1 MGAAFPKRKPA
12 AEDRDP
18 HRKPRW
24 VRLWEGDSP
33 FQVTRLWITGCRAK
47 MQPFPEKAPGGLG
60 WDLVVRTRRKRAWC
74 FHANRQLSSEQ
85 RVGGGPF
92 RGRGTEPVSQKVR
105 STTNGRTTCLEASAA
120 ASQTQALATV
130 GLCLQHRAWPGPRGR
145 GQAPHGCDQASL
157 RAWPGSFKA
166 GCTPLSR
173 GKPRSGGVF
182 LQDTL
187 LRISG
192 ARGPLSR
199 GPGRERSYRG
209 SHWVKGQS
217 LGREDR
223 ADANPEDIRGAI
235 QWVLCGQ

>member
-1 MGAAFPKRKPA
+1 MCTQMKYKSAWGSDKHGSRTGSKHVAFVKSTGVRTETGAASILGAAFPKRKPA
-12 AEDRDP
+12 AEDWDP
-18 HRKPRW
+18 HRTPRW

-47 MQPFPEKAPGGLG
+47 MQPFSEKAPGGLG

-145 GQAPHGCDQASL
+145 GQAPRGCDQAS
-157 RAWPGSFKA
+157 
-166 GCTPLSR
+166 
-173 GKPRSGGVF
+173 
-182 LQDTL
+182 
-187 LRISG
+187 
-192 ARGPLSR
+192 
-199 GPGRERSYRG
+199 
-209 SHWVKGQS
+209 
-217 LGREDR
+217 
-223 ADANPEDIRGAI
+223 
-235 QWVLCGQ
+235 